1 MEVITWDGG
10 DHGIAVDFCLDHET
24 WSLRFGRVDSDSETT
39 AEIGPFSV
47 EISPLSRTG
56 KWKRSR
62 DKRCSYRAT
71 VEVRA
76 QVKVRVGVP
85 SRQ

>member
-39 AEIGPFSV
+39 AEIGPFS
-47 EISPLSRTG
+47 RTG
-56 KWKRSR
+56 KCKRSQ
-62 DKRCSYRAT
+62 DKRCNYRAT
-71 VEVRA
+71 VEVRGR
-76 QVKVRVGVP
+76 VEVRVGAP

>member
-1 MEVITWDGG
+1 MITWDGG
-10 DHGIAVDFCLDHET
+10 GHGTAVEFCLDHET

-39 AEIGPFSV
+39 AEIGPLSV

-56 KWKRSR
+56 KWKIARDNSR
-62 DKRCSYRAT
+62 SYRAT

-76 QVKVRVGVP
+76 QVKVRVGAP